1 MAGLQG
7 DGAGNARIHGNQI
20 TVSLDFFVGSNQTP
34 VGPFEHL
41 RDVRFNAAPLRSLH
55 ARHHAIAVHYATH
68 LAPVQVNILSAFVIR
83 DEKAVTIRMGVHSA
97 GNQVLAVGQAV
108 MVFLQPNHPAVANQA
123 SERVENQLQIA
134 GFEAGAPADFH
145 WSQTEARLA
154 GE

>member
-1 MAGLQG
+1 
-7 DGAGNARIHGNQI
+7 
-20 TVSLDFFVGSNQTP
+20 
-34 VGPFEHL
+34 
-41 RDVRFNAAPLRSLH
+41 
-55 ARHHAIAVHYATH
+55 
-68 LAPVQVNILSAFVIR
+68 
-83 DEKAVTIRMGVHSA
+83 
-97 GNQVLAVGQAV
+97 